1 MSRLVNHWEGALR
14 VRAPFVV
21 CVVCFA
27 GLILALGGVQTHA
40 DTAWEPPDGGF
51 GDYLVALQKERYT
64 ALVFRRMSRGLLAG
78 DARSANA
85 LFTSYMSHRKA
96 IGGGD
101 TTAQQPDLVLI
112 LADIRSGL
120 RSAAGA
126 GGIEVPEAMAE
137 AVIAQARAIAAQ
149 TFDLAFGA
157 PDVPAMLGPQDGA
170 SAAEAETGAARRA
183 ETSGLLYDAAD
194 FVAQPH
200 LRFVFGG
207 TGPEAIGR
215 LVAELMR
222 IAVADGFIADE
233 NSVTAFLDR
242 LVDDAVLPASEK
254 AHVRATVRREL
265 SLRVSH
271 TPPSPRT

>member
-1 MSRLVNHWEGALR
+1 MSRAANHWEGALR
-14 VRAPFVV
+14 VRAPFIS

-27 GLILALGGVQTHA
+27 GLMLALGAVQTHA
-40 DTAWEPPDGGF
+40 DTAWAPPDGGF

-64 ALVFRRMSRGLLAG
+64 ALVFKRMSRGLLAG

-96 IGGGD
+96 IGDGNPA
-101 TTAQQPDLVLI
+101 AQRPDLVLI

-126 GGIEVPEAMAE
+126 SGLEVPEAMVE

-149 TFDLAFGA
+149 TFGLAFDA
-157 PDVPAMLGPQDGA
+157 PDMAATLDPEDGA

-183 ETSGLLYDAAD
+183 EASGLLYDAAD

-207 TGPEAIGR
+207 MGPEATGR

-222 IAVADGFIADE
+222 IAAADGFIADE
-233 NSVTAFLDR
+233 TSVAAFLDR
-242 LVDDAVLPASEK
+242 LVEDAVLPAFEK
-254 AHVRATVRREL
+254 AHVRETVHREL
-265 SLRVSH
+265 SLRAPH
-271 TPPSPRT
+271 TPPG